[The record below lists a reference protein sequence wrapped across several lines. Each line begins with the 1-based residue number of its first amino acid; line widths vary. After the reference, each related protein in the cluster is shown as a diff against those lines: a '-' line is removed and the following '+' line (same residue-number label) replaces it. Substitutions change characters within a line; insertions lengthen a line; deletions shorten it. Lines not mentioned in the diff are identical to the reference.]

1 MHNTFEELNNTVKFL
16 SDKYD
21 ELLNQ
26 IKSTNENVQRQNVNI
41 KSITNDLKEV
51 YQRSLQ
57 AKSQIEELSQY
68 LRRDCLENNRH

>member
-1 MHNTFEELNNTVKFL
+1 MVKFL

-26 IKSTNENVQRQNVNI
+26 IKSTNENVQCQNVNI

-51 YQRSLQ
+51 NQRSLQ
-57 AKSQIEELSQY
+57 ATSGMFIKSPGVP
-68 LRRDCLENNRH
+68 